1 MKILIVDD
9 DVELTKAVVS
19 SVSSFGHDVQ
29 FTNDP
34 KEGLRLIR
42 EQEQDIVI
50 LDLSMPEFSG
60 IDIVKDLA
68 KDGTIKEK
76 KIVVMT
82 ASAVKEE
89 ELKNLVDLGVHSC
102 LRKPVEIDALLDK
115 IEEVGSNHLKN

>member
-19 SVSSFGHDVQ
+19 TISSAGHDVQ

-34 KEGLRLIR
+34 KDGLKLIR
-42 EQEQDIVI
+42 EQNNDMVL

-60 IDIVKDLA
+60 VDIINTLVE
-68 KDGTIKEK
+68 DGKIKEK

-82 ASAVKEE
+82 ASAANEE
-89 ELKNLVDLGVHSC
+89 ELKHLVDLGIHSV
-102 LRKPVEIDALLDK
+102 LRKPVDIDAILDK
-115 IEEVGSNHLKN
+115 IEEVSSS

>member
-19 SVSSFGHDVQ
+19 TISSVGHDVQ
-29 FTNDP
+29 FTNEP
-34 KEGLRLIR
+34 KEGLKLIR
-42 EQEQDIVI
+42 EQNQDVVF

-60 IDIVKDLA
+60 IDIIKNLA

-82 ASAVKEE
+82 ASAVHED
-89 ELKNLVDLGVHSC
+89 ELDNLVDLGVHSV
-102 LRKPVEIDALLDK
+102 LRKPVDIDVMLDK
-115 IEEVGSNHLKN
+115 IDEIGSS

>member
-19 SVSSFGHDVQ
+19 TISSVGHDVQ
-29 FTNDP
+29 FTNEP
-34 KEGLRLIR
+34 KEGLKLIR
-42 EQEQDIVI
+42 EQNQDVVF

-60 IDIVKDLA
+60 IDIIKNLA

-82 ASAVKEE
+82 ASAVNDE
-89 ELKNLVDLGVHSC
+89 ELKNLVDLGVHSV
-102 LRKPVEIDALLDK
+102 LRKPVDIDALLDK
-115 IEEVGSNHLKN
+115 IEEVSHS

>member
-1 MKILIVDD
+1 MKILMVDD
-9 DVELTKAVVS
+9 DVEITKAVETIMTS
-19 SVSSFGHDVQ
+19 TGHDFQ

-34 KEGLRLIR
+34 REGLKLIR
-42 EQEQDIVI
+42 EQDQDMII

-82 ASAVKEE
+82 ASAVHED
-89 ELKNLVDLGVHSC
+89 ELDNLVDLGVHSV
-102 LRKPVEIDALLDK
+102 LRKPVDIDALLDK
-115 IEEVGSNHLKN
+115 IEEVGSS

>member
-9 DVELTKAVVS
+9 DVELSKAVVS

-34 KEGLRLIR
+34 KEGLKLIK
-42 EQEQDIVI
+42 EQNNDLVF

-68 KDGTIKEK
+68 KDGKIKEK

-82 ASAVKEE
+82 ASAVNDE
-89 ELKNLVDLGVHSC
+89 ELKNLIDLGVHST
-102 LRKPVEIDALLDK
+102 LRKPVDIDTLLDK
-115 IEEVGSNHLKN
+115 IEEVGSS

>member
-29 FTNDP
+29 STNDP
-34 KEGLRLIR
+34 REGLKLIR
-42 EQEQDIVI
+42 EEDQDVVI

-68 KDGTIKEK
+68 KDGKIKEK

-82 ASAVKEE
+82 ASTIGDV
-89 ELKNLVDLGVHSC
+89 ELNGLVDLGIHSF
-102 LRKPVEIDALLDK
+102 LKKPVDIDAILDK
-115 IEEVGSNHLKN
+115 IDEISSS

>member
-9 DVELTKAVVS
+9 DIELSKAVVS

-34 KEGLRLIR
+34 REGLKLIR
-42 EQEQDIVI
+42 EQDQDMVI
-50 LDLSMPEFSG
+50 LDLSMPEVSG

-68 KDGTIKEK
+68 KDGKIKEK

-82 ASAVKEE
+82 ASAVGDD
-89 ELKNLVDLGVHSC
+89 ELDGLVELGIHSF
-102 LRKPVEIDALLDK
+102 LKKPVDIDAILDK
-115 IEEVGSNHLKN
+115 IDEIGSS